1 MNYLFKL
8 ADVALKSVG
17 KKTFT
22 LEDGHSMTIFPSG
35 DGKTMKI
42 DIDDGESYKTRGSN
56 SFVSQIEKI
65 LKNRGVAWWD
75 ETKEGQDNVYN
86 VLSMYEQFEDV
97 HQEELQNMPGNQ
109 SSLASH

>member
-1 MNYLFKL
+1 MDYLFKL
-8 ADVALKSVG
+8 ADVALKSAG

-22 LEDGHSMTIFPSG
+22 LEDGHSMTISSSG

-56 SFVSQIEKI
+56 SFVSQIVKI

-75 ETKEGQDNVYN
+75 ETKEGQDYVYN

-97 HQEELQNMPGNQ
+97 HQEELQNMSGNK
-109 SSLASH
+109 SSLTSH

>member
-1 MNYLFKL
+1 
-8 ADVALKSVG
+8 
-17 KKTFT
+17 
-22 LEDGHSMTIFPSG
+22 
-35 DGKTMKI
+35 MKI

-56 SFVSQIEKI
+56 SFISQIVKI

-97 HQEELQNMPGNQ
+97 PQQERQDMLGNNC
-109 SSLASH
+109 SVNSH

>member
-42 DIDDGESYKTRGSN
+42 DIDDGES
-56 SFVSQIEKI
+56 
-65 LKNRGVAWWD
+65 
-75 ETKEGQDNVYN
+75 
-86 VLSMYEQFEDV
+86 
-97 HQEELQNMPGNQ
+97 
-109 SSLASH
+109 

>member
-56 SFVSQIEKI
+56 SFVAQIVKI
-65 LKNRGVAWWD
+65 FKNRGVAWWD
-75 ETKEGQDNVYN
+75 ETKEGQDNAYT

-97 HQEELQNMPGNQ
+97 HQEELQNMPGKKCLIN
-109 SSLASH
+109 SL

>member
-1 MNYLFKL
+1 MNYLFNL
-8 ADVALKSVG
+8 ADVALKSIV

-22 LEDGHSMTIFPSG
+22 LEDGHSMTISPSG

-42 DIDDGESYKTRGSN
+42 DIDDVESYKTRGSN
-56 SFVSQIEKI
+56 NFVSQIVKI

-97 HQEELQNMPGNQ
+97 HQEKLLNMPGNKC
-109 SSLASH
+109 SINSN

>member
-1 MNYLFKL
+1 MDYLFKL
-8 ADVALKSVG
+8 ADVALKSAG

-22 LEDGHSMTIFPSG
+22 LEDGHSMTISSSG

-42 DIDDGESYKTRGSN
+42 DIDDGVSYKTRGSN
-56 SFVSQIEKI
+56 SFISQIVKI

-97 HQEELQNMPGNQ
+97 PQQERQDMLGNNCFVN
-109 SSLASH
+109 SH

>member
-42 DIDDGESYKTRGSN
+42 DIDDGESHKTRGSN
-56 SFVSQIEKI
+56 SFVAQIVKI

-75 ETKEGQDNVYN
+75 ETKKGQDNAYT

-97 HQEELQNMPGNQ
+97 HQEELQNMPGKKCLIN
-109 SSLASH
+109 SL

>member
-8 ADVALKSVG
+8 ADVALMSVG

-22 LEDGHSMTIFPSG
+22 LEDGHSMTISPSG

-56 SFVSQIEKI
+56 SFVSQIVKI

-97 HQEELQNMPGNQ
+97 PQEELQNMPSNKC
-109 SSLASH
+109 SLYSH